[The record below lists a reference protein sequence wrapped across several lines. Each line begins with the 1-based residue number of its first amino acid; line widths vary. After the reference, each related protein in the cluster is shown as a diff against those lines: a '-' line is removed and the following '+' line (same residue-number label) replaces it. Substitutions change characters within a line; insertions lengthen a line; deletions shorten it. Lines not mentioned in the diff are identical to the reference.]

1 MYKKILLN
9 YFCEDLVN
17 IILEYNMIS
26 EEEVKENYE
35 NVLLELFLFFI
46 YDRMCYKRRIN
57 GFQFKFKKRR

>member
-1 MYKKILLN
+1 MYKILQKIFIN
-9 YFCEDLVN
+9 DIAN

-57 GFQFKFKKRR
+57 GFHFKFKKRR